1 MIAIYEWVNNLISI
15 DNELYQL
22 NFNLKISKR
31 ELQRWSN
38 YIDNDGDLAKH
49 QTFLVS
55 LERQAKLKDVIRK
68 LNERIRQLEQE
79 RKEIIETINKFQGLE
94 NTILK
99 LKYVEGLKLEAI
111 AVQTGYSLSYI
122 KSKHATLMRMIKFSK
137 KV

>member
-31 ELQRWSN
+31 ELQRWS
-38 YIDNDGDLAKH
+38 NDGDLAKH

>member
-1 MIAIYEWVNNLISI
+1 MIAIYEWVNTLIAI

-22 NFNLKISKR
+22 NFNLKVSKR

-55 LERQAKLKDVIRK
+55 LERQSKLKDVIDK
-68 LNERIRQLEQE
+68 LSERIKQLEQE
-79 RKEIIETINKFQGLE
+79 RKEIIETIDKFQGLE
-94 NTILK
+94 NKILK
-99 LKYVEGLKLEAI
+99 MKYVDGLKLEAI

-122 KSKHATLMRMIKFSK
+122 KSKHATLMRMIKFNK